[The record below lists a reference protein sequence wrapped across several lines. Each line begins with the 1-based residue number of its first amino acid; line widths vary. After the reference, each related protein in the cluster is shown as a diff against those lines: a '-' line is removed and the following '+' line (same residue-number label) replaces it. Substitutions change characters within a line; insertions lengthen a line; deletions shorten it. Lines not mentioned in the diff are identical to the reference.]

1 MIIELETDIDAPP
14 ELCFELSLDI
24 DLHLR
29 SMGRSRERA
38 IAGVTSG
45 RIGLN
50 ETVTWQARHFGIRW
64 RMTSKITV
72 LERPRR
78 FVDEMVRGPFSTYR
92 HEHLFHEG
100 GQGTRMMDRV
110 EMRSPGGPVHGIPDR
125 IVGPYLRRLLAS
137 RNEEIKREAERTG

>member
-14 ELCFELSLDI
+14 ELCFDLSLDI

-29 SMGRSRERA
+29 SMSRSSERA

-45 RIGLN
+45 LIGLN
-50 ETVTWQARHFGIRW
+50 ETVTWEARHFGIRW

-78 FVDEMVRGPFSTYR
+78 FVDEMVRGPFSAYR
-92 HEHLFHEG
+92 HEHLFLERG
-100 GQGTRMMDRV
+100 EGTRMKDRV
-110 EMRSPGGPVHGIPDR
+110 EMRSPGGPLHRIPDLV
-125 IVGPYLRRLLAS
+125 VGPYLRRLLAG
-137 RNEEIKREAERTG
+137 RNGEIKREAERAG